1 MAHELKQW
9 PADVYPDETEEF
21 PEAGADID
29 TALLELR
36 RQGPSPLGYHVKNL
50 GKTKNGLWQL
60 NLKVQRKQIRILYA
74 PYKGFIV
81 IFRIHKKGSPQEQQA
96 AYQVAMA
103 RKKSAENLMKG
114 GMHVGALTIH

>member
-1 MAHELKQW
+1 MPHELKQW
-9 PADVYPDETEEF
+9 PADVYSNEIEEF
-21 PEAGADID
+21 PEAGAEID
-29 TALLELR
+29 AALLELH

-60 NLKVQRKQIRILYA
+60 NMKVQRKQIRILYA

-81 IFRIHKKGSPQEQQA
+81 IFKIHKKSSPQEQQA

-103 RKKSAENLMKG
+103 RKKAADNLMKG

>member
-9 PADVYPDETEEF
+9 PADVYPSEEF

-29 TALLELR
+29 TALLELH
-36 RQGPSPLGYHVKNL
+36 RQGPSPLGYHVKSL

-74 PYKGFIV
+74 AYKDFIV
-81 IFRIHKKGSPQEQQA
+81 VLKIHQKSSAQEQQA

-103 RKKSAENLMKG
+103 RKKSAENLMEG

>member
-9 PADVYPDETEEF
+9 PDDVYPAEAEEF

-29 TALLELR
+29 TALRELQ
-36 RQGPSPLGYHVKNL
+36 RQGPSPLGYHVKSP

-60 NLKVQRKQIRILYA
+60 NLKVRRRQIRILYA

-81 IFRIHKKGSPQEQQA
+81 VFKIHKKGSPHEQQA

-103 RKKSAENLMKG
+103 RKKAAENLMKG

>member
-1 MAHELKQW
+1 MPHELKQW
-9 PADVYPDETEEF
+9 PADVYPNETEEF

-29 TALLELR
+29 AALLELH

-60 NLKVQRKQIRILYA
+60 NMKVQRKQIRILYA

-81 IFRIHKKGSPQEQQA
+81 IFKIHKKSSPQEQQA

-103 RKKSAENLMKG
+103 RKKAADNLMKG
-114 GMHVGALTIH
+114 GMHVSALTIH

>member
-9 PADVYPDETEEF
+9 PSDVYPGETEEF
-21 PEAGADID
+21 PEAGPDID
-29 TALLELR
+29 TALLELH

-50 GKTKNGLWQL
+50 GKAKDGLWQM

-81 IFRIHKKGSPQEQQA
+81 VFRIHKKSSPQEQQA
-96 AYQVAMA
+96 AYEVAMA
-103 RKKSAENLMKG
+103 RKKAAEGLMKG
-114 GMHVGALTIH
+114 GMHVGALTLH

>member
-1 MAHELKQW
+1 MAYELKQW

-29 TALLELR
+29 TALLELH
-36 RQGPSPLGYHVKNL
+36 RQGPSPLGYHVKSL

-60 NLKVQRKQIRILYA
+60 NLKVQRNQIWILYA
-74 PYKGFIV
+74 PYKDFIV
-81 IFRIHKKGSPQEQQA
+81 VFKIHKKGSPREQQA
-96 AYQVAMA
+96 AYQVATA
-103 RKKSAENLMKG
+103 RKKAVENLLKR